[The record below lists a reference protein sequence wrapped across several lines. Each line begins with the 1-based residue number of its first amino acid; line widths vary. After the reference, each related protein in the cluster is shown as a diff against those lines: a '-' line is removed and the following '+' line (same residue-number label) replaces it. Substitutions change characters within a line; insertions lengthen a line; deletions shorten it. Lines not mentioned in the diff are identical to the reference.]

1 MDVGVN
7 HSNCGNIRW
16 VLLYFSFNSLIQAGV
31 IILGYITLEEVESL
45 RSMLLGTGWMVSL
58 EEPLDARV
66 RDAVRH
72 LSALLL
78 AAKRNSAGLIHQVH
92 E

>member
-1 MDVGVN
+1 
-7 HSNCGNIRW
+7 
-16 VLLYFSFNSLIQAGV
+16 
-31 IILGYITLEEVESL
+31 
-45 RSMLLGTGWMVSL
+45 MLLGTGWMVSL